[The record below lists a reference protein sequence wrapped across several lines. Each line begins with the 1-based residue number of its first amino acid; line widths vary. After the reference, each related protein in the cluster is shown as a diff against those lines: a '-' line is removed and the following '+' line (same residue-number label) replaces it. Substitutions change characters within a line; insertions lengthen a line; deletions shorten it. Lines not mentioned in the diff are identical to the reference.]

1 MEFIIKQLLLG
12 IVSKIVSSKFS
23 VAPEAKDIHE
33 KILDGVLGNTNITEF
48 LKHKLDVLED
58 ELTAKLKDEIHVIAD
73 GIREKSPWYID
84 KVVDIIEEQTKT
96 ALDSVSDTLEKKG
109 FDLIDEYLS
118 RFNKLSDALPKPS
131 EAVKEVGATPVVD
144 SPQVHSDDD
153 SNLTEL
159 QKKARAVFK
168 RED

>member
-12 IVSKIVSSKFS
+12 IVSKIVTSKFN

-33 KILDGVLGNTNITEF
+33 KILDGMLNNTSITEF

-84 KVVDIIEEQTKT
+84 KVVDIIEDQAKS
-96 ALDSVSDTLEKKG
+96 ALDTASDALEKKG

-118 RFNKLSDALPKPS
+118 SFNKLSEALPKPS
-131 EAVKEVGATPVVD
+131 SESKETGSPVAVENVT
-144 SPQVHSDDD
+144 DD